1 MASGLFKLACRHLGW
16 HWDVMGISAT
26 CPFFPASPQGT
37 AMTLYFYFARKFATT
52 LAGLFG
58 LFVVLYALL
67 DMVEVIRKLSPYS
80 VSFLE
85 ILTLT
90 ALKIPG
96 GIYQIV
102 PLIVIL
108 STLVLYLNLARS
120 SELVVAR
127 AAGRSALRSLIA
139 PIVVAILLGV
149 ITVGVFNPIVAATS
163 KQYDQLLNKYRK
175 GTTSVLSVSREGLW
189 LRQGSDQGQTVIR
202 ATRANLHGTEFF
214 DVTFLGF
221 DLNGTPSFRIEA
233 ESAKLSPGEWVAKN
247 AKEWRF
253 EGVQNAEMQSET
265 ANQLHIQSNLTRDEI
280 RDGFGT
286 PDAIPIWE
294 LPGYIARLE
303 AAGFSARRHR
313 VWFQTELAK
322 PLMLVAM
329 VLIGAG
335 FTMRHTRFGRT
346 GIMVTMALMMGFGI
360 YFIRNFVVIL
370 GENGQLPI
378 LMAAW
383 AAPVAGVLLSL
394 GLVLHMEDG

>member
-1 MASGLFKLACRHLGW
+1 
-16 HWDVMGISAT
+16 
-26 CPFFPASPQGT
+26 
-37 AMTLYFYFARKFATT
+37 MTLYFYFARKFATT

-139 PIVVAILLGV
+139 PIIVAILLGV

-233 ESAKLSPGEWVAKN
+233 ESAKLRPGEWLAKN
-247 AKEWRF
+247 AKE
-253 EGVQNAEMQSET
+253 
-265 ANQLHIQSNLTRDEI
+265 
-280 RDGFGT
+280 
-286 PDAIPIWE
+286 
-294 LPGYIARLE
+294 
-303 AAGFSARRHR
+303 
-313 VWFQTELAK
+313 
-322 PLMLVAM
+322 
-329 VLIGAG
+329 
-335 FTMRHTRFGRT
+335 
-346 GIMVTMALMMGFGI
+346 
-360 YFIRNFVVIL
+360 
-370 GENGQLPI
+370 
-378 LMAAW
+378 
-383 AAPVAGVLLSL
+383 
-394 GLVLHMEDG
+394 